1 MVERVAAF
9 LLLIKF
15 AKRQLF
21 PSKVRAGCVNP
32 LAPTEPIPLNPLYQF
47 IKIQDEQ
54 QQPQKENS
62 QKLY

>member
-21 PSKVRAGCVNP
+21 PSKVREGCVNP
-32 LAPTEPIPLNPLYQF
+32 LAPIEPNPLYQF
-47 IKIQDEQ
+47 IKIQDQQ